1 MSESKT
7 WVNKIEIDM
16 DACKGCKTCMN
27 ACFADVIR
35 WNDADNKPVVAYPE
49 DCVWCLACE
58 VACPTQ
64 CIEVIPNIPAPLRS
78 SY

>member
-1 MSESKT
+1 MNKPDN
-7 WVNKIEIDM
+7 WVNKIEIDL
-16 DACKGCKTCMN
+16 DKCKSCKTCVN
-27 ACFADVIR
+27 ACFADVLR
-35 WNDADNKPVVAYPE
+35 WNETDNKPVAAYPE

-58 VACPTQ
+58 AACPAQ

>member
-1 MSESKT
+1 MNEPRN

-27 ACFADVIR
+27 ACFADVLR

>member
-1 MSESKT
+1 MNEPKN
-7 WVNKIEIDM
+7 WVKKIEIDM

-64 CIEVIPNIPAPLRS
+64 CIEVIPNIPSPLRS

>member
-1 MSESKT
+1 MTVPKN
-7 WVNKIEIDM
+7 WVKEIQINL

-35 WNDADNKPVVAYPE
+35 WNETDEKPIAAYPE

-58 VACPTQ
+58 VACPAQ
-64 CIEVIPNIPAPLRS
+64 CIEVIPNIPAPLIS

>member
-1 MSESKT
+1 MNEPKN

-16 DACKGCKTCMN
+16 DACKACKTCMN

-35 WNDADNKPVVAYPE
+35 WNDTDNKPVVAYPE

-58 VACPTQ
+58 VACPAR